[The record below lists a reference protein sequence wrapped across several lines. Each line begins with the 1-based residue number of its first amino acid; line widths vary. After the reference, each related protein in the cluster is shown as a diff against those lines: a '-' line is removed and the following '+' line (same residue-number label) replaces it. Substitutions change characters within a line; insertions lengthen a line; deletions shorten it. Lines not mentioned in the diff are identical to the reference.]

1 MLHTV
6 WGGSSYT
13 NEAVQI
19 VDGTRFIFKED
30 LSLKNLS

>member
-6 WGGSSYT
+6 WGGSS

-30 LSLKNLS
+30 LSPKNLS